1 MEKIKGVSMIILG
14 LISII
19 YYFLL
24 VTFGG
29 KISFSEFW
37 VMFGVF
43 MLLIGII
50 KKLDKNKKIRIN
62 KKIKLVFITLVS
74 IGVASF
80 IIIEGFIITSGICG
94 EIKKSDYLVILGAG
108 LRGEKMSLALSK
120 RMHKSLEYINKYPD
134 VKIVVS
140 GGQGPGEDITEAEAM
155 KRFLI
160 NHGVSEKNIIKE
172 DKSTSTSENLKYTKN
187 KLEQIDGR
195 NDMTISIVTSDFHMF
210 RAQFLAKRVGFDTY
224 AVPAKLHFLLI
235 PNFYV
240 REYFAVINSYFLN

>member
-1 MEKIKGVSMIILG
+1 MEKIKGISMIIFG
-14 LISII
+14 SISII

-29 KISFSEFW
+29 KISFAKLWLIIGSF
-37 VMFGVF
+37 MF
-43 MLLIGII
+43 LIGII
-50 KKLDKNKKIRIN
+50 KKLDKNKTIRIN
-62 KKIKLVFITLVS
+62 KRIKGVFITLVS
-74 IGVASF
+74 IGAASF
-80 IIIEGFIITSGICG
+80 IIIEGFIITSGVGG
-94 EIKKSDYLVILGAG
+94 EMKKSDYLLILGAG
-108 LRGEKMSLALSK
+108 LRGENMSLTLSQ
-120 RMHKSLEYINKYPD
+120 RMHKSLEYIDKYPN

-140 GGQGPGEDITEAEAM
+140 GGQGSGENITEAEAM

-172 DKSTSTSENLKYTKN
+172 EKSTSTAENIKYTKN

-195 NDMTISIVTSDFHMF
+195 EDMKISIVTSDFHMF
-210 RAQFLAKRVGFDTY
+210 RAQFLAKRVGFYTY

-240 REYFAVINSYFLN
+240 REYFAVINSYFFN

>member
-1 MEKIKGVSMIILG
+1 MEKIKGTSMIIFG
-14 LISII
+14 SISII

-24 VTFGG
+24 VAFGG
-29 KISFSEFW
+29 KISFSKLW
-37 VMFGVF
+37 LTIGSF

-50 KKLDKNKKIRIN
+50 KKLDKNKTIRIN
-62 KKIKLVFITLVS
+62 KRIKRGFIALVS
-74 IGVASF
+74 ISAASF
-80 IIIEGFIITSGICG
+80 IIIEGFIITSGIG
-94 EIKKSDYLVILGAG
+94 GKMKKSDYLVILGAG
-108 LRGEKMSLALSK
+108 LRGEKMSLTLSQ
-120 RMHKSLEYINKYPD
+120 RMHKSLEYIDKYPD

-140 GGQGPGEDITEAEAM
+140 GGQGPGENITEAEAM

-172 DKSTSTSENLKYTKN
+172 DKSTSTAENLKYTKN

-195 NDMTISIVTSDFHMF
+195 NDMKISIVTSNFHMF
-210 RAQFLAKRVGFDTY
+210 RAEFLAKRVGFDTY

-240 REYFAVINSYFLN
+240 REYFAVINSYFFN

>member
-1 MEKIKGVSMIILG
+1 MKKMKGTSMSILG
-14 LISII
+14 SMSII

-24 VTFGG
+24 VIFGG
-29 KISFSEFW
+29 KISFSKLW
-37 VMFGVF
+37 LIVGSF

-50 KKLDKNKKIRIN
+50 KKIDKNKTIRIN
-62 KKIKLVFITLVS
+62 KRIKWLFITLIS
-74 IGVASF
+74 IGTASF
-80 IIIEGFIITSGICG
+80 IIIEGLIITSGIG
-94 EIKKSDYLVILGAG
+94 DEMKKSDYLVILGAG
-108 LRGEKMSLALSK
+108 LKGEKMSLTLSQ
-120 RMHKSLEYINKYPD
+120 RMHKSLEYIDKYSD

-140 GGQGPGEDITEAEAM
+140 GGQGPGEYITEAEAM

-172 DKSTSTSENLKYTKN
+172 EKSTSTAENLKYTKN
-187 KLEQIDGR
+187 KLEQIDER
-195 NDMTISIVTSDFHMF
+195 KNIKISIVTSNFHMF

-240 REYFAVINSYFLN
+240 REYFAVINSYFFN